1 MPVLAPRTARELAYR
16 VLLQH
21 RDSGEWVQ
29 DRLAEAFRAGTWSAA
44 DRGLVTELVAGIVRR
59 RDTLAA
65 VLQPLL
71 SRPWDRIEP
80 DLVTVLQLGAY
91 QLLYLDRVPRFAAI
105 HETVELCRAL
115 GQSRWTGFVNGVL
128 RAADRLI
135 LDDFVAEPASDAV
148 PVTGGRYR
156 RLNQPVL
163 PDPQREPANYF
174 AAGFSA
180 PEWLA
185 ARWSARF
192 PPTELWSLG
201 HAMNEPPVLYVR
213 PNLRRTTAEELYLLW
228 QAHGVSCDRVGELA
242 LRLDSVGSVEHL
254 PGYEDGLFS
263 LQDLTAMRAV
273 ATLRPQPGE
282 CVWDVC
288 AAPGTKTCQLAELM
302 DDRGEILATDASAA
316 RLSLVDEGVQRLGL
330 TCVRTERIRPDG
342 VDLPAGPFDVV
353 LLDAP
358 CSNTGVLHRRP
369 EARWRLQSADVAD
382 LAQIQQQLLRSA
394 LDRVSASGRLMY
406 ATCSIEPEENA
417 SVVAAVLSERPDF
430 ALADEFSALPGP
442 HGDGGYQALLCRR

>member
-16 VLLQH
+16 VLVLH

-29 DRLAEAFRAGTWSAA
+29 DRLAAAFRASVWSAA
-44 DRGLVTELVAGIVRR
+44 DRGLVTELVSGIVRR
-59 RDTLAA
+59 QATLAA
-65 VLQPLL
+65 MLQPLM

-105 HETVELCRAL
+105 HETVELCRAI

-128 RAADRLI
+128 RAMDRLI
-135 LDDFVAEPASDAV
+135 TDDFVAEPASDSV

-163 PDPQREPANYF
+163 PDPRREPAHYF
-174 AAGFSA
+174 AEAFSV

-185 ARWSARF
+185 ARWSQRF
-192 PPTELWSLG
+192 SPTELALLG
-201 HAMNEPPVLYVR
+201 QAINEPPVLYVR
-213 PNLRRTTAEELYLLW
+213 PNLRRTTAEELFSLW
-228 QAHGVSCDRVGELA
+228 QAQGIACERVGELA
-242 LRLDSVGSVEHL
+242 LQLDSVGNVELL
-254 PGYEDGLFS
+254 PGYAEGLFS

-282 CVWDVC
+282 RVWDVC
-288 AAPGTKTCQLAELM
+288 AAPGTKTCQMAELM

-316 RLSLVDEGVQRLGL
+316 RLSLIDEGVKRLRL
-330 TCVRTERIRPDG
+330 TCVLSERIRPDG
-342 VDLPAGPFDVV
+342 IDLPAGPFDAV

-369 EARWRLQSADVAD
+369 EARWRLQPADIVD
-382 LAQIQQQLLRSA
+382 LARIQRQLLQSA
-394 LDRVSASGRLMY
+394 LDRVAASGRLLY
-406 ATCSIEPEENA
+406 ATCSIEPEENTG
-417 SVVAAVLSERPDF
+417 VVAEVLSECPDF
-430 ALADEFSALPGP
+430 VLADEFSTLPGP
-442 HGDGGYQALLCRR
+442 RGDGGYQALLRRR